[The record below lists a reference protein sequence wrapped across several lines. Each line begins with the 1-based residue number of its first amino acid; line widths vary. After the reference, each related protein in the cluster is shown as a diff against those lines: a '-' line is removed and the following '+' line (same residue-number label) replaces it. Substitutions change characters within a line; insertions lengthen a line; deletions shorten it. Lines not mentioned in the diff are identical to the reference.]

1 MRFKRFYIEI
11 TNVCNLNCS
20 FCSKTSRSPKEMS
33 PDEFGYVISE
43 VSRFTDHIYLHVKG
57 EPLAHSQIDNILTI
71 CDSFPINVNIT
82 TNGTLL
88 RIKKDILKKH
98 KTVRQLNISLHS
110 AENAVEAEKYLN
122 GVLSSAD
129 ELSKYFMISL
139 RLWTVENPDAA
150 NELIL
155 KKLSEKYPLDL
166 SKNRS
171 VLSENIFLHLSE
183 SFEWPSLK
191 LPDYGENG
199 FCQGTRTQ
207 MAVLSNGDVVPCC
220 LDAEGIICFGNIF
233 KSALNDILQSERFIK
248 MSSNLKN
255 RKLTEELCRHCSYR
269 LRF

>member
-1 MRFKRFYIEI
+1 
-11 TNVCNLNCS
+11 
-20 FCSKTSRSPKEMS
+20 MS
-33 PDEFGYVISE
+33 PDEFRYVISE
-43 VSRFTDHIYLHVKG
+43 VSHFTDYIYLHVKG

-71 CDSFPINVNIT
+71 CDNFPVKVNIT

-88 RIKKDILKKH
+88 RAVKDILKKH
-98 KTVRQLNISLHS
+98 KSIRQLNISLHS
-110 AENAVEAEKYLN
+110 AENAADAEKYSDD
-122 GVLSSAD
+122 VLSSAD

-139 RLWTVENPDAA
+139 RLWTFENPGAS

-155 KKLSEKYPLDL
+155 NKLSEKYSLNL

-171 VLSENIFLHLSE
+171 VLSENIFLNLSE
-183 SFEWPSLK
+183 SFEWPSLQ

-220 LDAEGIICFGNIF
+220 LDAEGAICFGNIF
-233 KSALNDILQSERFIK
+233 KSALSDILQTERFIT
-248 MSSNLKN
+248 MSSYLKK